1 MLQTHMK
8 FHDVKLIFRQM
19 KKGRKKR
26 PFFYRASVVI

>member
-8 FHDVKLIFRQM
+8 SHDVKLIFRQM

-26 PFFYRASVVI
+26 PWL